1 MKILVFG
8 GAGLLGRAITHEMRL
23 RGHQVVT
30 AGRRNCEVTL
40 DLADEARV
48 PVLAALLRGV
58 DVAVNATGIL
68 IERDN
73 DRFTAL
79 HVEAARAIAQACDAA
94 RVARLVHVSA
104 LGVANADINMHRVAN
119 ADSNLLS
126 SAPHIASDYLRSK
139 AAGERAVANALQGSR
154 TDVAIVRPSLLADD
168 ASPSTRL
175 FSWLGIWHLVALP
188 GVLRPGSARLAPI
201 HARDVAECI
210 ARICEHEKA
219 LKNRNAGVIELAGPE
234 IMSYR
239 EMMSRYR
246 QHAGGKFTLW
256 LPVPWW
262 LMLLVARLAELIPS
276 NRMFSSDTVRMLRA
290 SIGTDHNQV
299 MLWLRRMPRA
309 LLTPTE
315 PAPHALTHSVAQHPR
330 ATPKAAP

>member
-8 GAGLLGRAITHEMRL
+8 GAGLLGRVITHEMRL

-30 AGRRNCEVTL
+30 AGRRHCEVTL

-48 PVLAALLRGV
+48 PVLAAMLRGI
-58 DVAVNATGIL
+58 DVVVNAAGIL

-73 DRFTAL
+73 NRFTAL

-104 LGVANADINMHRVAN
+104 LGVANADMTMRSV
-119 ADSNLLS
+119 
-126 SAPHIASDYLRSK
+126 SAGIAGNYIRSK
-139 AAGERAVANALQGSR
+139 AAGERAVADALQGSS

-175 FSWLGIWHLVALP
+175 FSWLGIWPLVALP

-239 EMMSRYR
+239 EMMARYR
-246 QHAGGKFTLW
+246 ERAGGTFTLW

-262 LMLLVARLAELIPS
+262 LMLLAARLAELIPS
-276 NRMFSSDTVRMLRA
+276 NRVFSTDTVRMLRA

-315 PAPHALTHSVAQHPR
+315 PAPHTQTHPVAQHPR